1 MILRGECPLDIRH
14 LVYYSK
20 YDIMKKIIYSLLIV
34 SSMAFGQNE
43 KNVGDFNKVTSFDR
57 IDVYLVS
64 SDQNKVQLDGK
75 GADEVE
81 FVNKNG
87 ELKIR
92 MPLLKMLDGDNI
104 SVTVYYKNLTAV
116 EANEGSRIACGDK
129 ISSVVFDVIAK
140 EGSEIKLIIDVEKLN
155 VRTANGSKVE
165 LEGNAD
171 IQDVLVNSGGIYEAE
186 KLESQIT
193 TVSCNAGGE
202 AAIFV
207 TNSVDAKVRA
217 GGDITIFGKPKQINK
232 KVIAGGT
239 IEQAK

>member
-1 MILRGECPLDIRH
+1 MKK
-14 LVYYSK
+14 LVY
-20 YDIMKKIIYSLLIV
+20 SLFVFSTI
-34 SSMAFGQNE
+34 AFAQE
-43 KNVGDFNKVTSFDR
+43 TKNVGDFNKVTSFDR
-57 IDVYLVS
+57 IDVFLVS
-64 SDQNKVQLDGK
+64 SDENKVQLDGK

-92 MPLLKMLDGDNI
+92 MPLTKLLDGDNI
-104 SVTVYYKNLTAV
+104 SATVYYKKLTAV

-129 ISSVVFDVIAK
+129 IKSVTFDVIAK
-140 EGSEIKLIIDVEKLN
+140 EGSEITLILDVEKLN
-155 VRTANGSKVE
+155 VRTANGSKVL

-171 IQDVLVNSGGIYEAE
+171 VQDILVNSGGIYEAE

-202 AAIFV
+202 ANVFA
-207 TNSVDAKVRA
+207 TNIVDAKVRA
-217 GGDITIFGKPKQINK
+217 GGEITIFGKPKQINK
-232 KVIAGGT
+232 KIIAGGS

>member
-1 MILRGECPLDIRH
+1 
-14 LVYYSK
+14 
-20 YDIMKKIIYSLLIV
+20 
-34 SSMAFGQNE
+34 MAFAQE
-43 KNVGDFNKVTSFDR
+43 TKNVGDFNKVTSFDR
-57 IDVYLVS
+57 IDVLLVS
-64 SDQNKVQLDGK
+64 SDENKVQLDGK

-92 MPLLKMLDGDNI
+92 MPLTKLLGGDNI

-140 EGSEIKLIIDVEKLN
+140 EGSEIKLILDVEKLN

-165 LEGNAD
+165 LEGTAD

-186 KLESQIT
+186 KLESKIT

-202 AAIFV
+202 AAIFAI
-207 TNSVDAKVRA
+207 NSVDAIVRA
-217 GGDITIFGKPKQINK
+217 GGDITIFGNPKQINK
-232 KVIAGGT
+232 KIIAGGT

>member
-1 MILRGECPLDIRH
+1 
-14 LVYYSK
+14 
-20 YDIMKKIIYSLLIV
+20 MKKLVYSLLAI
-34 SSMAFGQNE
+34 SSIAFGQIE
-43 KNVGDFNKVTSFDR
+43 KKPGDFTKVTSFDR
-57 IDVYLVS
+57 IDVMLIPG
-64 SDQNKVQLDGK
+64 NENIVQLDGK
-75 GADEVE
+75 GADDVE
-81 FVNKNG
+81 LINKIG

-92 MPLLKMLDGDNI
+92 MPMTKLLDGDNI
-104 SVTVYYKNLTAV
+104 SVTVYYVKITAV

-140 EGSEIKLIIDVEKLN
+140 EGSEIKLILDVEKLN
-155 VRTANGSKVE
+155 VRTANGSKVL

-202 AAIFV
+202 AAIFA

-217 GGDITIFGKPKQINK
+217 GGEITIFGKPKQINK
-232 KVIAGGT
+232 KIVAGGT
-239 IEQAK
+239 IEEAK